1 MKNSLDMDF
10 ITKNLPLLTS
20 LTLTYG
26 MKNIGTDELFPKD
39 KKGVYSYNFLFNLYI
54 DIEFYTIKFRNST
67 DKIWVLNYQKLLIWE
82 KPLKILLI

>member
-1 MKNSLDMDF
+1 MSLEKMKNELNAVSHWIHTLTLTNMKTSLDIDF

-39 KKGVYSYNFLFNLYI
+39 KKGVKN
-54 DIEFYTIKFRNST
+54 K
-67 DKIWVLNYQKLLIWE
+67 KLIF
-82 KPLKILLI
+82 KS